1 MDSPCL
7 QQVLCDPSY
16 GCNLL
21 DGGLLC
27 YSKLSKQFSGIC
39 HHECRG
45 DLMVTTILVFAMF
58 TLTLGWLTP
67 VKCIEDGES
76 GKTVDLNVARVLSV
90 CSTFL
95 MER

>member
-1 MDSPCL
+1 
-7 QQVLCDPSY
+7 
-16 GCNLL
+16 
-21 DGGLLC
+21 
-27 YSKLSKQFSGIC
+27 
-39 HHECRG
+39 
-45 DLMVTTILVFAMF
+45 MVTTILVFAMF